1 MKRGTALT
9 MSLSVKP
16 EHLRRYGGIVRLLVK
31 HGRRDLFTGMDAD
44 PTLDLDSGVAE
55 EGAPDDNDEP
65 EALANDLEAM
75 GPTFVKL
82 GQLLSTR
89 ADLLP
94 HPYLTALSRLQDKVE
109 PITYHEVRTVI
120 EDELGVRVSKAFAEF
135 DEKPLAAASLGQ
147 VHRAR
152 LRNGREVAVK
162 VQRPHIRRRI
172 TEDLEALLEVAGM
185 VDRRTEVGR
194 RHGFEAMVDEFRTA
208 MLAELDYRR
217 EANNLMTLGENLAEF
232 AHLVVPAPVPDYT
245 TDRVLTMDYIPGK
258 SLKALGPMGL
268 MELDGEA
275 LGDELFRAYLKQIL
289 VDGFFHADPHPGNV
303 HVTDDG
309 RLALIDLGMVARL
322 SPDIRDHLV
331 KLLLAV
337 GEERGTDAAGAA
349 VAMSEPLEDFDRG
362 EFTRRVSRLLTQ
374 HATSTVSDIPAGRVV
389 AELSRIGA
397 ECGLRLPPE
406 LTMLAKALL
415 NLDEVARTLTPDFDP
430 NEAIRERAAELVQ
443 SHLTDL
449 VSPGSMLAAAMEAKE
464 FAGKLPS
471 RVNAVLDT
479 LSEGEISLHV
489 KGIDEHEFMLGM
501 QKLANRV
508 TAGLVIA
515 ALVVGAAM
523 LMQVETRAQLF
534 GYPALAMVCFLVAA
548 GSALLLLGTIFV
560 GDRRR
565 QRRAGRGR

>member
-1 MKRGTALT
+1 

-16 EHLRRYGGIVRLLVK
+16 EHLRRYGGIVRLLIK
-31 HGRRDLFTGMDAD
+31 HGRRDLFSGMDAD
-44 PTLDLDSGVAE
+44 PALDLPGGGGGGKG
-55 EGAPDDNDEP
+55 GADEKEEP
-65 EALANDLEAM
+65 EALASDLEAM

-94 HPYLTALSRLQDKVE
+94 QPYLTALSRLQDKVE
-109 PITYHEVRTVI
+109 PIAYEEVRQVI

-185 VDRRTEVGR
+185 VDRRTELGR
-194 RHGFEAMVDEFRTA
+194 RHGFEDMVDEFRTA

-217 EANNLMTLGENLAEF
+217 EANNLTTLRENLSEF

-268 MELDGEA
+268 MELDGET

-303 HVTDDG
+303 HVTEDG

-322 SPDIRDHLV
+322 SPEIRDHLV

-337 GEERGTDAAGAA
+337 GEGRGTDAAGAA
-349 VAMSEPLEDFDRG
+349 IDMSEPLDDFDRA
-362 EFTRRVSRLLTQ
+362 EFTRLVSRLLTQ

-415 NLDEVARTLTPDFDP
+415 NLDEVARTLTPEFDP
-430 NEAIRERAAELVQ
+430 NEAIRERASELVQ
-443 SHLTDL
+443 RHLTDL

-479 LSEGEISLHV
+479 LSEGEISLNV

-523 LMQVETRAQLF
+523 LMRVDTPAQLF
-534 GYPALAMVCFLVAA
+534 GYPALAMVCFLLAA
-548 GSALLLLGTIFV
+548 GSGLLLLGAIFV

-565 QRRAGRGR
+565 RARGRRSR

>member
-1 MKRGTALT
+1 MTV
-9 MSLSVKP
+9 SVRP
-16 EHLRRYGGIVRLLVK
+16 EHLRRYGGIARLLLK
-31 HGRRDLFTGMDAD
+31 HGRRDLMVGALSE
-44 PTLDLDSGVAE
+44 PGIDLEDGRAGGDGDHKE
-55 EGAPDDNDEP
+55 EA
-65 EALANDLEAM
+65 EALANDLESM

-94 HPYLTALSRLQDKVE
+94 PAYLVALTRLQDKVE
-109 PITYHEVRTVI
+109 PIAYEEVRRVV
-120 EDELGVRVSKAFAEF
+120 EAELGVRVSKGFAEF
-135 DEKPLAAASLGQ
+135 DEKPLASASLGQ
-147 VHRAR
+147 VHRAV

-162 VQRPHIRRRI
+162 VQRPNIRGQI
-172 TEDLEALLEVAGM
+172 VDDLAALIEVAGV
-185 VDRRTEVGR
+185 VDRRTELGR
-194 RHGFEAMVDEFRTA
+194 RHGFEDMVDEFRRA

-217 EANNLMTLGENLAEF
+217 EAENLKILGANLAEF
-232 AHLVVPAPVPDYT
+232 PHLIVPSPVDDYT
-245 TDRVLTMDYIPGK
+245 TDRVLTMDYIRGRN
-258 SLKALGPMGL
+258 LKAMGPLGL
-268 MELDGEA
+268 MELDGRT

-322 SPDIRDHLV
+322 SPEIREQLI

-337 GEERGTDAAGAA
+337 GEGRGSDVAGTAIA
-349 VAMSEPLEDFDRG
+349 ISQRLEDFNRQ
-362 EFTRRVSRLLTQ
+362 EYTRRVTMLLNE
-374 HATSTVSDIPAGRVV
+374 HATSSVSDIPAGRVV

-415 NLDEVARTLTPDFDP
+415 NLDEVARTLAPDFDP
-430 NEAIRERAAELVQ
+430 NEALRDQASDLVRR
-443 SHLTDL
+443 HLTDL
-449 VSPGSMLAAAMEAKE
+449 VSPGSLMSAAMEAKE
-464 FAGKLPS
+464 FAERLPT

-479 LSEGEISLHV
+479 LADGEISLNV

-515 ALVVGAAM
+515 ALVVGASM
-523 LMQVETRAQLF
+523 LMRVETSARLF
-534 GYPALAMVCFLVAA
+534 GYPALAMVCFLAAVA
-548 GSALLLLGTIFV
+548 SALFLLVGIFY
-560 GDRRR
+560 GDRKSGTRPR
-565 QRRAGRGR
+565 KSR